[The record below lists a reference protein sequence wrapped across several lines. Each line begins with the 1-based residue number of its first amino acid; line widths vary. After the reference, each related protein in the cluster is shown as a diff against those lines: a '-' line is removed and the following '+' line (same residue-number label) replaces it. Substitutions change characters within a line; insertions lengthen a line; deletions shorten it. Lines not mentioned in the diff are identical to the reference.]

1 MDDLVVIVLTLL
13 LAGVGLIG
21 QLKKKKQASGSEGEQ
36 KKQKDIWDLLGEGVF
51 PQEQEVE
58 STTVPVEQEEVETYV
73 NKQNYHFHAK
83 NKEKKTIEKKIK
95 PTKTTKKIDGKI
107 KEEFTLRKAVIYS
120 EILNRKYK

>member
-1 MDDLVVIVLTLL
+1 MDDLVIIVLTLL

-83 NKEKKTIEKKIK
+83 NKEKKTIEKEIE